1 MTSLMTKNGGDKYEP
16 EPTVNITTA
25 EHVQVSIN
33 HTSGQNAMNVHK
45 KVCPPK
51 QFIPDF
57 SGDRKLQTV
66 PKMPM
71 QRKNGPFAGRNQ
83 QKTE

>member
-1 MTSLMTKNGGDKYEP
+1 MTSLMTKNGSDIYEP
-16 EPTVNITTA
+16 APTVNSTTA

-33 HTSGQNAMNVHK
+33 HTRGQNAMNVYK

-57 SGDRKLQTV
+57 SCDRKCQTV
-66 PKMPM
+66 P
-71 QRKNGPFAGRNQ
+71 
-83 QKTE
+83 